1 MNALNPAFKRHFEE
15 PRNAGIPDLYNCIGR
30 DSSLRS
36 DATVIYYGLIEDRK
50 IKDIGFRT
58 FGCSYSI
65 AASSCTTVLVKGKSI
80 ADASRIWEEDIEGE
94 LGIFP
99 ENRKDS
105 LNVALGA
112 FHAMLS
118 SYIDNISYG
127 AILPGGST
135 AAAMS
140 GGLDSSMAASLLV
153 HKGLPVT
160 GITMKVLPDDELPL
174 EKRIT
179 SWMSMDI
186 YSARRVCRALG
197 IPHFTVDLSRE
208 FEKKIIGPFC
218 AEYLKGRTPN
228 PCVECN
234 RSIKFGTLLDAC
246 RKLGAGTMA
255 TGHYCR
261 VEKPCESSSFM
272 VRKGRDRSKEQSYV
286 FWRLSQSQLSR
297 ISTPLG
303 ELTKEEVRNMSSDF
317 LPFLENR
324 DESQDICFI
333 AGDRYHGFLQKR
345 IKETGR
351 GRILDTHG
359 REIGEHRGFPYYTIG
374 QRKGLG
380 ISHPR
385 PLYVIKIIPEENIIV
400 AGEKEELLRD
410 RAALTDVNFIA
421 GSPPADEFRALVKI
435 RYNSPEEE
443 SVIKAGPQNTAKVF
457 FKKKVSSVTP
467 GQSAVF
473 YDGDILLG
481 GGIIDS

>member
-186 YSARRVCRALG
+186 YSARRV
-197 IPHFTVDLSRE
+197 
-208 FEKKIIGPFC
+208 
-218 AEYLKGRTPN
+218 
-228 PCVECN
+228 
-234 RSIKFGTLLDAC
+234 
-246 RKLGAGTMA
+246 
-255 TGHYCR
+255 
-261 VEKPCESSSFM
+261 
-272 VRKGRDRSKEQSYV
+272 
-286 FWRLSQSQLSR
+286 
-297 ISTPLG
+297 
-303 ELTKEEVRNMSSDF
+303 
-317 LPFLENR
+317 
-324 DESQDICFI
+324 
-333 AGDRYHGFLQKR
+333 
-345 IKETGR
+345 
-351 GRILDTHG
+351 
-359 REIGEHRGFPYYTIG
+359 
-374 QRKGLG
+374 
-380 ISHPR
+380 
-385 PLYVIKIIPEENIIV
+385 
-400 AGEKEELLRD
+400 
-410 RAALTDVNFIA
+410 
-421 GSPPADEFRALVKI
+421 
-435 RYNSPEEE
+435 
-443 SVIKAGPQNTAKVF
+443 
-457 FKKKVSSVTP
+457 
-467 GQSAVF
+467 
-473 YDGDILLG
+473 
-481 GGIIDS
+481 